1 MVVAVWFR
9 HTTGQQERLID
20 ACLAL
25 IAGDPVNERCLI
37 LDDSGGKMRHDLVA
51 VARQPPGGRD
61 HIRDWSALDM
71 GDVNPGPFRQEIAEI
86 LDLFGGPRHDLDG
99 IILKK
104 RLKLGVHPRFSGV
117 LGFAE

>member
-1 MVVAVWFR
+1 
-9 HTTGQQERLID
+9 
-20 ACLAL
+20 
-25 IAGDPVNERCLI
+25 
-37 LDDSGGKMRHDLVA
+37 
-51 VARQPPGGRD
+51 
-61 HIRDWSALDM
+61 M